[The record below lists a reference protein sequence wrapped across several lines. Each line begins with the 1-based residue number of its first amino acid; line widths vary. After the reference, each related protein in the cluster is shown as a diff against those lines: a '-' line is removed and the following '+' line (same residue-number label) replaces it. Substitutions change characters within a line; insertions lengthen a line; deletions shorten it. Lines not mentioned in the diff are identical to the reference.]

1 MASFITIRG
10 AGCRGAVAA
19 ALTYMGKKSEMSLM
33 ALVSVRLDCIG
44 AVGDFWL
51 DATILRKSC
60 DSNAGMKPEAQAFYV
75 MSEMQ
80 ETKVEP

>member
-1 MASFITIRG
+1 MQRSGGHCVHIYRQ
-10 AGCRGAVAA
+10 
-19 ALTYMGKKSEMSLM
+19 KSEMNLM
-33 ALVSVRLDCIG
+33 ALVSVRLYCIC

-60 DSNAGMKPEAQAFYV
+60 DSSAGKRLEAKAIYV

-80 ETKVEP
+80 ETIVEP